1 MTQYLIYHIQICR
14 YDLMIK
20 SMRKFRMLFGL
31 DEKTNIFLLSIGYSF
46 NRSDYF
52 QVQNDNT
59 FASLQHFRDG

>member
-1 MTQYLIYHIQICR
+1 
-14 YDLMIK
+14 MIK

-31 DEKTNIFLLSIGYSF
+31 DKKTNLFSISIAYSF

-59 FASLQHFRDG
+59 FAPLQHFRDG

>member
-31 DEKTNIFLLSIGYSF
+31 DEKTNIFSVSVAYSLKKL
-46 NRSDYF
+46 D
-52 QVQNDNT
+52 
-59 FASLQHFRDG
+59 